1 MKESM
6 YYATYDVSNNST
18 RESVIYTLKN
28 SGFTRIQKSVFCGKI
43 SNQQKKDIIEKIK
56 MTIDEN
62 DSFYLMMAC
71 TNCFGKMSIVGKGF
85 DKEYVSD
92 EKDSMVI

>member
-6 YYATYDVSNNST
+6 YYATYDVSDNGT
-18 RESVIYTLKN
+18 RDSIINILKN
-28 SGFTRIQKSVFCGKI
+28 SGFSRIQKSVFCGKI

-56 MTIDEN
+56 IVIAET

-71 TNCFGKMSIVGKGF
+71 TTCFGKMSIVGKGF

-92 EKDSMVI
+92 EKDSVIL

>member
-1 MKESM
+1 MKENM
-6 YYATYDVSNNST
+6 YYATYDVSDNGI
-18 RESVIYTLKN
+18 RESIIHILKN

-43 SNQQKKDIIEKIK
+43 SNQQKKDIVEKIK
-56 MTIDEN
+56 IVIGET

-71 TNCFGKMSIVGKGF
+71 STCFGKMNIVGKGF

-92 EKDSMVI
+92 EKNSMIL

>member
-6 YYATYDVSNNST
+6 YYATYDVSDNGI
-18 RESVIYTLKN
+18 RESIINILKN

-56 MTIDEN
+56 IVIDET

-71 TNCFGKMSIVGKGF
+71 TTCFGKMSIVGKGF
-85 DKEYVSD
+85 DREYVSD
-92 EKDSMVI
+92 EKDSAIL